1 MPHVITDQSIAARGG
16 WNLSMAKGGSKAVA
30 EVPEGKAHEQRERE
44 MRSLGGGK
52 DKGDPF

>member
-1 MPHVITDQSIAARGG
+1 MPHVITDQSIAASGG

-30 EVPEGKAHEQRERE
+30 EVPEGKAREQRERE